1 MGAVVIKIDSK
12 NNRLISSLVKELGGK
27 VISIDDD
34 QYEDLVMGKLMEKE
48 KTNELVSR
56 ESIMKK
62 LSGGSSI

>member
-27 VISIDDD
+27 VISIDDN
-34 QYEDLVMGKLMEKE
+34 QYEDLVLGKLMGKE

-56 ESIMKK
+56 DSIMKK